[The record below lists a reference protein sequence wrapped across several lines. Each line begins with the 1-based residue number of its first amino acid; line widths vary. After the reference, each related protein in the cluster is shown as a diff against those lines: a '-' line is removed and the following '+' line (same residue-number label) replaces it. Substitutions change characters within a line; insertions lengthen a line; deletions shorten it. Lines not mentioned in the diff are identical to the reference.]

1 MTTYHDRFAAAL
13 RAALPEGFE
22 VSADRYIA
30 TASYGTAALVGYVP
44 DPIDKRKPVEP
55 ADVQDWIER
64 ERIRLLSA
72 VYHYTPQA
80 AEAVLDLLD
89 ALHNHQQAV
98 TA

>member
-13 RAALPEGFE
+13 REALPDGFE
-22 VSADRYIA
+22 VSADRYIV

-64 ERIRLLSA
+64 QRVRLLSA
-72 VYHYTPQA
+72 IHHYTPEA
-80 AEAVLDLLD
+80 ALAARALLD
-89 ALHNHQQAV
+89 ALSEREAV